1 VSRGSSAR
9 PGRRWSVLV
18 ALLLVAGCGTG
29 GDSSR
34 APSLDVASG
43 APIASGSAA
52 GSDAAAS
59 ASGASGPPD
68 ASAAS
73 SPAADEF
80 QNPVIDRNFADPF
93 VLRDGDRYVAYATGD
108 LTYNIQVSVSDDLVT
123 WSRRSE
129 ALPRL
134 PFWQP
139 SAKGLTWAP
148 EVVKTD
154 AGYVMH
160 YTGRDVQ
167 AGRQCL
173 AVGVAESA
181 EGPFVDDSEEPLVCQ
196 LDLGGSID
204 SNPFQDA
211 DGQRYLL
218 WKSDGNCC
226 GIRVAFYIQPLSDD
240 GLTLE
245 GEATEI
251 EGVAADNAWERILVE
266 APTLYLHDG
275 TYFLFFS
282 ANDYN
287 SRDYAVG
294 YATSSELLG
303 PYVDA
308 EENPILATE
317 VPFGSPPGSPAGP
330 GHQSI
335 VLDDDGDPWLAY
347 HAWDSGKIGDQ
358 AGGRRA
364 LWLDELEFDGDQ
376 VRVLGPDAEPQP
388 RP

>member
-1 VSRGSSAR
+1 MTHAWRPDRGL
-9 PGRRWSVLV
+9 RWI
-18 ALLLVAGCGTG
+18 ALLALLVVVAGCGPAADTT
-29 GDSSR
+29 DLPSQDAASSA
-34 APSLDVASG
+34 APSADPSAPAGSG
-43 APIASGSAA
+43 AA
-52 GSDAAAS
+52 GSPAAS
-59 ASGASGPPD
+59 ASAG
-68 ASAAS
+68 
-73 SPAADEF
+73 PAADEF
-80 QNPVIDRNFADPF
+80 QNPVIDRNYADPF

-108 LTYNIQVSVSDDLVT
+108 LTYNIQMSVSDDLVDWT
-123 WSRRSE
+123 PRTE

-139 SAKGLTWAP
+139 SSKGLTWAP

-173 AVGVAESA
+173 AVAVSQSA
-181 EGPFVDDSEEPLVCQ
+181 DGPFVDKSEGPLACQ

-204 SNPFQDA
+204 SSPFQDA
-211 DGQRYLL
+211 DGKRYLL

-226 GIRVAFYIQPLSDD
+226 GIRVAMFIQPLSDD
-240 GLTLE
+240 GLTLQ
-245 GEATEI
+245 GEPTEI
-251 EGVAADNAWERILVE
+251 EGVAANNAWERILVE
-266 APTLYLHDG
+266 APTLYLHEG
-275 TYFLFFS
+275 TYFLFYS

-294 YATSSELLG
+294 YATSRELLG
-303 PYVDA
+303 PYVESDD
-308 EENPILATE
+308 NPILTTE

-347 HAWDSGKIGDQ
+347 HAWDSGRIGDQ

-364 LWLDELEFDGDQ
+364 LWLDELAFQGDR
-376 VRVLGPDAEPQP
+376 VTVLGPDADPQP

>member
-1 VSRGSSAR
+1 MSAAWTT
-9 PGRRWSVLV
+9 GRRFRQAGAL
-18 ALLLVAGCGTG
+18 ALLLVVAGCATGTDG
-29 GDSSR
+29 TASPSQA
-34 APSLDVASG
+34 APSAVTPSADASSPG
-43 APIASGSAA
+43 ASDAA
-52 GSDAAAS
+52 GSPVAS
-59 ASGASGPPD
+59 AD
-68 ASAAS
+68 ASL
-73 SPAADEF
+73 AADEF

-108 LTYNIQVSVSDDLVT
+108 LTYNIQVSVSDDLVDWT
-123 WSRRSE
+123 PRAE

-160 YTGRDVQ
+160 YTARDVQ

-173 AVGVAESA
+173 AVAVAESA
-181 EGPFVDDSEEPLVCQ
+181 EGPFVDESEGPLACQ
-196 LDLGGSID
+196 LELGGSID

-226 GIRVAFYIQPLSDD
+226 GIRVAMFIQPLSDD

-275 TYFLFFS
+275 TYFLFYS

-287 SRDYAVG
+287 SRDYAIG
-294 YATSSELLG
+294 YATSSDVLG
-303 PYVDA
+303 PYVEA
-308 EENPILATE
+308 AENPILATE
-317 VPFGSPPGSPAGP
+317 VPFGSPAGSPAGP

-347 HAWDSGKIGDQ
+347 HAWDSGRIGDQ

-364 LWLDELEFDGDQ
+364 LWIDELEFDGDR
-376 VRVLGPDAEPQP
+376 VTVLGPDAGPQP

>member
-1 VSRGSSAR
+1 MTARRRVAGRSSA
-9 PGRRWSVLV
+9 SLLT
-18 ALLLVAGCGTG
+18 LLLVATACAPAAE
-29 GDSSR
+29 DRASSGV
-34 APSLDVASG
+34 APSATPLPGPTGVT
-43 APIASGSAA
+43 GSP
-52 GSDAAAS
+52 SP
-59 ASGASGPPD
+59 GASSLAPGD
-68 ASAAS
+68 
-73 SPAADEF
+73 F

-93 VLRDGDRYVAYATGD
+93 VLRDGDGYVAYATGD
-108 LTYNIQVSVSDDLVT
+108 LTYNIQVSTSDDLVT
-123 WSRRSE
+123 WTPRAE

-139 SAKGLTWAP
+139 SSKGLTWAP

-173 AVGVAESA
+173 AVAVSGSA
-181 EGPFVDDSEEPLVCQ
+181 QGPFVDTSAAPLTCQ
-196 LDLGGSID
+196 VELGGSID
-204 SNPFQDA
+204 SSPFQDA

-226 GIRVAFYIQPLSDD
+226 GIPVAMYIQPLSDD
-240 GLTLE
+240 GLSLLGEPTRLE
-245 GEATEI
+245 G
-251 EGVAADNAWERILVE
+251 VRADNAWERILVE
-266 APTLYLHDG
+266 APTLYLHEG
-275 TYFLFFS
+275 TYFLFYS

-294 YATSSELLG
+294 YATADQVLG
-303 PYVDA
+303 PYVEA

-347 HAWDSGKIGDQ
+347 HAWDSARIGDQ
-358 AGGRRA
+358 TGGRRA
-364 LWLDELEFDGDQ
+364 LWLDELEFAGD
-376 VRVLGPDAEPQP
+376 RVTVAGPDAGPQP

>member
-1 VSRGSSAR
+1 MRL
-9 PGRRWSVLV
+9 RWASVLTV
-18 ALLLVAGCGTG
+18 LLVAGGCVAGADETG
-29 GDSSR
+29 PSTQGIATPT
-34 APSLDVASG
+34 APSSG
-43 APIASGSAA
+43 GSA
-52 GSDAAAS
+52 S
-59 ASGASGPPD
+59 APAASGPGSPS
-68 ASAAS
+68 ASAAVGPS
-73 SPAADEF
+73 ADQF

-108 LTYNIQVSVSDDLVT
+108 LTYNIQVSVSDDLVDWT
-123 WSRRSE
+123 PRSE

-139 SAKGLTWAP
+139 SSKGLTWAP

-173 AVGVAESA
+173 AVAVAASA
-181 EGPFVDDSEEPLVCQ
+181 EGPFIDTSDAPLACQ

-204 SNPFQDA
+204 SSPFQDA
-211 DGQRYLL
+211 DGKRYLL

-226 GIRVAFYIQPLSDD
+226 GIRVAMFIQPLSDD
-240 GLTLE
+240 GRTLE
-245 GEATEI
+245 GEPTEI

-275 TYFLFFS
+275 TYFLFYS

-294 YATSSELLG
+294 YATSRELLG
-303 PYVDA
+303 PYVEAAD
-308 EENPILATE
+308 NPILTTE

-347 HAWDSGKIGDQ
+347 HAWDSGRIGDQ

-364 LWLDELEFDGDQ
+364 LWLDELAFDGDR
-376 VRVLGPDAEPQP
+376 VMVLGPDADPQP

>member
-1 VSRGSSAR
+1 MRRR
-9 PGRRWSVLV
+9 PGSQWHFGRRGV
-18 ALLLVAGCGTG
+18 ATIAMVFTAAACAG
-29 GDSSR
+29 GD
-34 APSLDVASG
+34 
-43 APIASGSAA
+43 
-52 GSDAAAS
+52 
-59 ASGASGPPD
+59 GASLGPSD
-68 ASAAS
+68 ETASAAPPSIVSPGVGGGSS
-73 SPAADEF
+73 SPAVTREPWAGTGADEF
-80 QNPVIDRNFADPF
+80 QNPVIDRNYADPF

-108 LTYNIQVSVSDDLVT
+108 LTYNIQASVSDDLVNWT
-123 WSRRSE
+123 PRKE

-139 SAKGLTWAP
+139 SSKGLTWAP
-148 EVVKTD
+148 EVVQTS

-173 AVGVAESA
+173 GVAVAASA
-181 EGPFVDDSEEPLVCQ
+181 EGPFVDDSDVPLLCQ

-204 SNPFQDA
+204 SSPFQDV
-211 DGQRYLL
+211 DGRRYLL

-226 GIRVAFYIQPLSDD
+226 GIPVAFYIQPLSDD
-240 GLTLE
+240 GLKVEGEPTRLE
-245 GEATEI
+245 GI
-251 EGVAADNAWERILVE
+251 AADRAWERILVE

-294 YATSSELLG
+294 YATSNKLLG

-308 EENPILATE
+308 GDNPILTTE
-317 VPFGSPPGSPAGP
+317 VPFGSPAGSPAGP
-330 GHQSI
+330 GHQSV
-335 VLDDDGDPWLAY
+335 VLDDDGDPWLVY
-347 HAWDSGKIGDQ
+347 HAWDSGRIGDQ
-358 AGGRRA
+358 VGGRRA
-364 LWLDELEFDGDQ
+364 MWLDELVFDGDN
-376 VRVLGPDAEPQP
+376 VSVLGPDAGPQT

>member
-1 VSRGSSAR
+1 VTTPSALWPRTRGA
-9 PGRRWSVLV
+9 GLL
-18 ALLLVAGCGTG
+18 AFLLVLAACGTG
-29 GDSSR
+29 ADGTTS
-34 APSLDVASG
+34 PSLDQ
-43 APIASGSAA
+43 
-52 GSDAAAS
+52 AS
-59 ASGASGPPD
+59 ASGSSGAASPAATAPGGSEAAPSAD
-68 ASAAS
+68 ASPGS
-73 SPAADEF
+73 SPAADQF

-173 AVGVAESA
+173 AVAVAESA

-294 YATSSELLG
+294 YATSSDLLG

-308 EENPILATE
+308 AENPILATE

-376 VRVLGPDAEPQP
+376 VKVLGPDAEPQS

>member
-1 VSRGSSAR
+1 MNMAGGIPRVTML
-9 PGRRWSVLV
+9 VLV
-18 ALLLVAGCGTG
+18 ILAAGCAG
-29 GDSSR
+29 GDR
-34 APSLDVASG
+34 GTVAPTAGGEPAPSASL
-43 APIASGSAA
+43 
-52 GSDAAAS
+52 AAS
-59 ASGASGPPD
+59 PGVGGASQDSQPSGGPP
-68 ASAAS
+68 AG
-73 SPAADEF
+73 PGNDEF
-80 QNPVIDRNFADPF
+80 QNPVIDRNYADPF
-93 VLRDGDRYVAYATGD
+93 VFRDGDRYVAYATGD

-123 WSRRSE
+123 WTPRRE

-139 SAKGLTWAP
+139 SSKGLTWAP
-148 EVVKTD
+148 EVVQTS

-173 AVGVAESA
+173 AVAVAVSA

-204 SNPFQDA
+204 SSPFQDA

-226 GIRVAFYIQPLSDD
+226 GIPVAMYIQPLSDD

-245 GEATEI
+245 GEATVI
-251 EGVAADNAWERILVE
+251 AGVAADNAWERILVE

-275 TYFLFFS
+275 TYFLFYS

-294 YATSSELLG
+294 YATSTEVLG
-303 PYVDA
+303 PYVEADD
-308 EENPILATE
+308 NPLLATE

-347 HAWDSGKIGDQ
+347 HAWDSGRIGDQ
-358 AGGRRA
+358 TGGRRA
-364 LWLDELEFDGDQ
+364 MWLDELVFDGDR
-376 VRVLGPDAEPQP
+376 VTVLGPDAGPQA